1 MDEKRE
7 TQLSDVGPE
16 IRRAMR
22 AFDKAEVATREAVD
36 DVKETSRELRE
47 KTDEANIHIFV
58 TPGEAVP
65 VLIRPGGLRLPL
77 AATLPT

>member
-47 KTDEANIHIFV
+47 KTDEANSHLV
-58 TPGEAVP
+58 ATAGETVP
-65 VLIRPGGLRLPL
+65 VPTRPDGLRLPL
-77 AATLPT
+77 AATLPA